1 MTPNRFSQRM
11 NSMKS
16 STIRDLLHYATLP
29 GMIYLAGGLPAP
41 ESFPVEV
48 FKAACDTVLDE
59 VGAQSLQ
66 YGTTE
71 GHKPLRKCLAER
83 MNNLK
88 GIPCG
93 SDNVLLTS
101 GSQQA
106 LEMIGKMFI
115 DYGDIIVVESP
126 SYLGAL
132 QAFDLYA
139 PRYVTVPMDEEGI
152 IVDELERILQI
163 VTPKFIYTVPTFQ
176 NPSGRTMSAAR
187 RIQLMAIAER
197 YDVIIVEDDPYGEL
211 RYTGE
216 PVPPIKASDTTGR
229 VIYLSTFSK
238 ILSPGI
244 RLAWVVASEEFIRKL
259 ALIKQATDLCT
270 STFIQYAAY
279 EYCQSGSMEEHIDKI
294 RAMYKVRMEA
304 MLNALDKYFPKEGV
318 SWTRPQGGMFLWVTL
333 PDAIDVE
340 DMLKEAVTNKV
351 AFVPGTSF
359 YVDGRPHS
367 TMRLNFS
374 NATPEQ
380 IDEGIHR
387 LAEIVRG
394 RLAALP
400 LAAKVAAVITS
411 EEQPGPAPS
420 AKRPRSY
427 E

>member
-11 NSMKS
+11 ETMKS
-16 STIRDLLHYATLP
+16 SAIRDLLHYATLP

-48 FKAACDTVLDE
+48 FREACNTVLDE

-71 GHKPLRKCLAER
+71 GYKPLRHCLAER
-83 MNNLK
+83 MRNLK
-88 GIPCG
+88 GVACG
-93 SDNVLLTS
+93 SDNILLTS

-106 LEMIGKMFI
+106 LEMIGKLFI
-115 DYGDIIVVESP
+115 DYGDIVILESP
-126 SYLGAL
+126 SYLGAI

-139 PRYVTVPMDEEGI
+139 PRYVTVPMDEQGI
-152 IVDELERILQI
+152 IIEELERILQI
-163 VTPKFIYTVPTFQ
+163 ITPKFIYTVPTFQ
-176 NPSGRTMSAAR
+176 NPSGRTMSLDR
-187 RIQLMAIAER
+187 RQRLVALAEK
-197 YDVIIVEDDPYGEL
+197 YDLILVEDDPYGEL

-216 PVPPIKASDTTGR
+216 PVPPIKAMDTTGR

-270 STFIQYAAY
+270 SSFIQYAAY
-279 EYCQSGSMEEHIDKI
+279 EYCQSGTMESHIQKI
-294 RAMYKVRMEA
+294 RDMYKVRMEA
-304 MLNALDKYFPKEGV
+304 MLHALDKYFPKEGV
-318 SWTRPQGGMFLWVTL
+318 SWTRPEGGMFLWVTL
-333 PDAIDVE
+333 PDTINVE
-340 DMLKEAVTNKV
+340 DMLKEAVANKV

-374 NATPEQ
+374 NATPEM
-380 IDEGIHR
+380 IDEGIRR
-387 LAEIVRG
+387 LAEIVRH
-394 RLAALP
+394 RLAAG
-400 LAAKVAAVITS
+400 AACAS
-411 EEQPGPAPS
+411 
-420 AKRPRSY
+420 
-427 E
+427 

>member
-1 MTPNRFSQRM
+1 MTPNRFSERM
-11 NSMKS
+11 NSLKS
-16 STIRDLLHYATLP
+16 SAIRDLLHYATLP

-48 FKAACDTVLDE
+48 FRQACNTVLDE
-59 VGAQSLQ
+59 VGAQALQ

-71 GHKPLRKCLAER
+71 GYKPLRQYLAER
-83 MNNLK
+83 MRNLK
-88 GIPCG
+88 GIACG
-93 SDNVLLTS
+93 SDNILLTS

-106 LEMIGKMFI
+106 LEMIGKLFI

-126 SYLGAL
+126 SYLGAI

-152 IVDELERILQI
+152 ILEELERILKI
-163 VTPKFIYTVPTFQ
+163 ITPKFLYLVPTFQ
-176 NPSGRTMSAAR
+176 NPSGRTLSLER
-187 RIQLMAIAER
+187 RRQLILLAEH
-197 YDVIIVEDDPYGEL
+197 YDLLIVEDDPYGEL

-216 PVPPIKASDTTGR
+216 PVPPIKAFDMTGR

-259 ALIKQATDLCT
+259 VLIKQATDLCT

-279 EYCQSGSMEEHIDKI
+279 AYCQSGVMEEHIEKI

-304 MLNALDKYFPKEGV
+304 MLNALERYFPREGV
-318 SWTRPQGGMFLWVTL
+318 SWTHPEGGMFLWVTL
-333 PDAIDVE
+333 PEEIDVE
-340 DMLKEAVTNKV
+340 DMLKEAVANKV
-351 AFVPGTSF
+351 AFVPGSSF

-380 IDEGIHR
+380 IEEGIRR
-387 LAEIVRG
+387 LAEIVQR
-394 RLAALP
+394 RLKAL
-400 LAAKVAAVITS
+400 AQT
-411 EEQPGPAPS
+411 
-420 AKRPRSY
+420 R
-427 E
+427 

>member
-1 MTPNRFSQRM
+1 MTPNRFSERM
-11 NSMKS
+11 NSLKS
-16 STIRDLLHYATLP
+16 SAIRDLLHYATLP

-48 FKAACDTVLDE
+48 FRQACNTVLDE
-59 VGAQSLQ
+59 VGAQALQ

-71 GHKPLRKCLAER
+71 GYKPLRQCLAER
-83 MNNLK
+83 MRNLK
-88 GIPCG
+88 GIACG
-93 SDNVLLTS
+93 SDNILLTS

-106 LEMIGKMFI
+106 LEMIGKLFI
-115 DYGDIIVVESP
+115 DYGDIVVVESP
-126 SYLGAL
+126 SYLGAI

-152 IVDELERILQI
+152 ILEELERILRI
-163 VTPKFIYTVPTFQ
+163 ITPKFLYLVPTFQ
-176 NPSGRTMSAAR
+176 NPSGRTLSLER
-187 RIQLMAIAER
+187 RRQLILLAEH
-197 YDVIIVEDDPYGEL
+197 YDLIIVEDDPYGEL

-216 PVPPIKASDTTGR
+216 PVPPIKAFDMTGR

-259 ALIKQATDLCT
+259 VLIKQATDLCT

-279 EYCQSGSMEEHIDKI
+279 EYCQSGVMEEHIQKI

-304 MLNALDKYFPKEGV
+304 MLNALDRYFPKEGV
-318 SWTRPQGGMFLWVTL
+318 SWTRPEGGMFLWVTL
-333 PDAIDVE
+333 PEEIDVE
-340 DMLKEAVTNKV
+340 DMLKEAVANKV
-351 AFVPGTSF
+351 AFVPGSSF

-380 IDEGIHR
+380 IEEGIRR
-387 LAEIVRG
+387 LGEIVHR
-394 RLAALP
+394 RLKAL
-400 LAAKVAAVITS
+400 AQT
-411 EEQPGPAPS
+411 
-420 AKRPRSY
+420 R
-427 E
+427 

>member
-1 MTPNRFSQRM
+1 MTPNRYSQRM
-11 NSMKS
+11 NKMKS
-16 STIRDLLHYATLP
+16 SAIRDLLHYATLP

-48 FKAACDTVLDE
+48 FKNACDTVLEE
-59 VGAQSLQ
+59 VGAQALQ

-71 GHKPLRKCLAER
+71 GYKPLRQCLAER
-83 MNNLK
+83 MRNLK
-88 GIPCG
+88 GIACG
-93 SDNVLLTS
+93 SDNILLTS

-115 DYGDIIVVESP
+115 DYGDVVVMESP
-126 SYLGAL
+126 SYLGAI
-132 QAFDLYA
+132 QAFDLYT
-139 PRYVTVPMDEEGI
+139 PRYVTVPMDEHGI
-152 IVDELERILQI
+152 IVEELERVIQI

-176 NPSGRTMSAAR
+176 NPSGRTMSAER
-187 RIQLMAIAER
+187 RQRLMALAEH
-197 YDVIIVEDDPYGEL
+197 YDLIIVEDDPYGEL

-216 PVPPIKASDTTGR
+216 PVPPIKAFDTTGR

-244 RLAWVVASEEFIRKL
+244 RLAWVVSSEELIRKL

-279 EYCQSGSMEEHIDKI
+279 EYCQSGIMEDQIEKI
-294 RAMYKVRMEA
+294 RSMYRVRMES

-318 SWTRPQGGMFLWVTL
+318 SWTLPEGGMFLWVTL
-333 PDAIDVE
+333 PDAVDVE
-340 DMLKEAVTNKV
+340 DMLKEAVASKV

-374 NATPEQ
+374 NATPEM
-380 IDEGIHR
+380 IDEGIRR
-387 LAEIVRG
+387 LSEIVRH
-394 RLAALP
+394 RLEAIGVCL
-400 LAAKVAAVITS
+400 K
-411 EEQPGPAPS
+411 
-420 AKRPRSY
+420 
-427 E
+427 